1 MKCYTHQL
9 SFAAA
14 VAMALFYTLGALAI
28 YLFPYETLKAWSPL
42 MYLTSGELFEPFIG
56 ITLSGFF
63 SGLLQ
68 SFTYTY
74 AYAWILSTIY
84 NALMPGL

>member
-14 VAMALFYTLGALAI
+14 ISMALFYSFGALAI
-28 YLFPYETLKAWSPL
+28 YVFPQEAIQLWSPL
-42 MYLTSGELFEPFIG
+42 FYLVSGELFAPFVG
-56 ITLSGFF
+56 VTFVGFF

-68 SFTYTY
+68 SFVYTY
-74 AYAWILSTIY
+74 AYAWLLGTIY
-84 NALMPGL
+84 NRLIPGI